1 MSTINERIKE
11 IRSKSGKSLKS
22 FGEII
27 GVSDAAISLIEN
39 GKRNAT
45 DIVIKSICREFNINE
60 YWLRTGIGDPDEDV
74 LPLDENAFL
83 VAKYTDVNT
92 PLGKAYLKFLKVYD
106 RYPDDKK
113 PIVNDF
119 IESLL
124 EEFEQK

>member
-1 MSTINERIKE
+1 MGTINERIKE
-11 IRSKSGKSLKS
+11 LRSQTGKSLKA

-45 DIVIKSICREFNINE
+45 DIVIKSICREFGVNE
-60 YWLRTGIGDPDEDV
+60 LWLRTGEGDPHDDV
-74 LPLDENAFL
+74 LPLDEDALL
-83 VAKYTDVNT
+83 VSKYTDVNT

-113 PIVNDF
+113 PIVNEF

-124 EEFEQK
+124 KEFEK